1 MGAMIFLIME
11 NVMNQSDY
19 FVGKQQEAYDY
30 SLDILKGFGGTGI
43 VKGSLLGLAIILSAY
58 YLLYSFFSNRR
69 NFMKSLLHY
78 FAVFALFICW
88 FGQVKQLM
96 VKRKM
101 GQFLISSVSEMTKQ
115 VQGKFTSNVNF
126 GGDTSQEVDDGKK
139 KCIKAQCL
147 TQRFYRRL
155 TMSIVAR
162 LMAKWQMGRS
172 LIMINY

>member
-1 MGAMIFLIME
+1 SMKYLINSYTAYMVNGGLLDKGSEVVNWFFIELPFFFLRMGAMIFLIME

-30 SLDILKGFGGTGI
+30 SLDILKGFGGIGI

-88 FGQVKQLM
+88 FGQVNT
-96 VKRKM
+96 
-101 GQFLISSVSEMTKQ
+101 I
-115 VQGKFTSNVNF
+115 
-126 GGDTSQEVDDGKK
+126 DGK
-139 KCIKAQCL
+139 
-147 TQRFYRRL
+147 TQNGAIFL
-155 TMSIVAR
+155 
-162 LMAKWQMGRS
+162 
-172 LIMINY
+172 

>member
-1 MGAMIFLIME
+1 
-11 NVMNQSDY
+11 
-19 FVGKQQEAYDY
+19 
-30 SLDILKGFGGTGI
+30 
-43 VKGSLLGLAIILSAY
+43 
-58 YLLYSFFSNRR
+58 
-69 NFMKSLLHY
+69 MKSLLHY

-88 FGQVKQLM
+88 FGQVKTIDGKTQN
-96 VKRKM
+96 
-101 GQFLISSVSEMTKQ
+101 GAIFLISSVSEMTKQ

>member
-1 MGAMIFLIME
+1 
-11 NVMNQSDY
+11 
-19 FVGKQQEAYDY
+19 
-30 SLDILKGFGGTGI
+30 
-43 VKGSLLGLAIILSAY
+43 
-58 YLLYSFFSNRR
+58 
-69 NFMKSLLHY
+69 MKSLLHY

-126 GGDTSQEVDDGKK
+126 GGYKPRSRRWKE